1 MFWVL
6 QNPDLIMQLLNKINK
21 KKRTKSITTYDLS
34 TLYAKFFLKNKR
46 KNNISPILGF
56 EIKEGNKKIA

>member
-6 QNPDLIMQLLNKINK
+6 QNPDLIIQLLNKINK

-34 TLYAKFFLKNKR
+34 NLYAKFFLKNKR